1 MTEKTF
7 RFSLEGETSLRLH
20 YRRVQETDR
29 AAWLEFCRFPDSLK
43 YIFSPNDIKSP
54 EENLEVWFERINHR
68 YTNNLGGMNAL
79 IEKSSNAFAGQCGL
93 LVQTVDEIEELE
105 IGYSLMPAFRGKGF
119 ATEAAQKC
127 RDYAFENNFSPSL
140 ISIVHIDNVASQ
152 RTALANGMQHN
163 KQTLH
168 KGDPV
173 IIFRITRE
181 AWEKLR
187 QAGHSGNI
195 E

>member
-1 MTEKTF
+1 MAEKTF
-7 RFSLEGETSLRLH
+7 RFSLEGETSARLLF
-20 YRRVQETDR
+20 RRLEETDR
-29 AAWLEFCRFPDSLK
+29 ICWLEFCRDPDSLK
-43 YIFSPNDIKSP
+43 YIFNVNDIKSA
-54 EENLEVWFERINHR
+54 EENLEVWFDKVNFR
-68 YTNNLGGMNAL
+68 YANDLGGMNAL
-79 IEKSSNAFAGQCGL
+79 IEKQKNEFVGQCGL

-152 RTALANGMQHN
+152 RTALANGMQPD

-187 QAGHSGNI
+187 
-195 E
+195 